1 VGKWKKAKESTMNKD
16 METVK
21 DQVDQIITQTR
32 WRKKDPLEHP
42 QKSIVDETWVPGK
55 TQNEEEE
62 ENEI

>member
-1 VGKWKKAKESTMNKD
+1 MNKD